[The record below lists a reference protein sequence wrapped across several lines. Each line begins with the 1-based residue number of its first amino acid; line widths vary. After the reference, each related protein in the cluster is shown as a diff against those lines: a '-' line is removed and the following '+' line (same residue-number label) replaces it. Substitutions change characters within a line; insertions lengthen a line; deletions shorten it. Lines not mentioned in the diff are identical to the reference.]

1 MTDTIH
7 AALIACACDAAD
19 AKGAARRITVALATT
34 RTMSRSQMMMLR
46 ALRNALADGREA
58 QAESAARALLE
69 NFAD

>member
-7 AALIACACDAAD
+7 AALRSCHCDAPD
-19 AKGAARRITVALATT
+19 AKSAARRITIAVNTT
-34 RTMSRSQMMMLR
+34 RMMSSNKAMLLR
-46 ALRNALADGREA
+46 ALRNALADGRDA